1 MVFLIIFGGLMLIL
15 GSFYLANSW
24 QQYREWKAGTII
36 VILSLAAIIFGV
48 VRSPLFNHSNQS
60 ASSSSSS
67 TASSQVSA
75 SSFSNAA
82 GIVSDNSGTT
92 QETKVNSV
100 LRQLQKGYAKFGE
113 VSFDSSTKTFKV
125 TATDS
130 DTVTALKQ
138 LAEDPSVAEQI
149 GWNKLTSSFKSN
161 SKDIDSV
168 LGTDYSLSIMNPADD
183 SQALYTAKNGKTTY
197 DIANQ

>member
-1 MVFLIIFGGLMLIL
+1 MIFLIIFGALMLIL
-15 GSFYLANSW
+15 GGFYLANSW
-24 QQYREWKAGTII
+24 QQYHEWKAGTII
-36 VILSLAAIIFGV
+36 VVLSLAAIIFGV
-48 VRSPLFNHSNQS
+48 VRSPLFNHSSQS
-60 ASSSSSS
+60 ASSSSTS

-82 GIVSDNSGTT
+82 GIVSDNSGST

-113 VSFDSSTKTFKV
+113 VSFDSSSKTFKV

-130 DTVTALKQ
+130 DTVSALEQ
-138 LAEDPSVAEQI
+138 LAQDPSVAEQI
-149 GWNKLTSSFKSN
+149 GWSKLTSSFKSN
-161 SKDIDSV
+161 SKDVDSV
-168 LGTDYSLSIMNPADD
+168 LGTDYSISIMNPSDD